1 MCSVIFVCHSQA
13 NEERAQ
19 AAEYGLVIL
28 EEKQALQLQH
38 EELINLYESTK
49 RELENSVNVRIKGGR
64 ERGRGSRGGRL
75 GIISTPLWCRSLF
88 THTAK

>member
-1 MCSVIFVCHSQA
+1 MIFVCRSQA

-49 RELENSVNVRIKGGR
+49 RELENSVNVRIKEAEREGGGGGR
-64 ERGRGSRGGRL
+64 VGV
-75 GIISTPLWCRSLF
+75 ISTPLWCRSLF